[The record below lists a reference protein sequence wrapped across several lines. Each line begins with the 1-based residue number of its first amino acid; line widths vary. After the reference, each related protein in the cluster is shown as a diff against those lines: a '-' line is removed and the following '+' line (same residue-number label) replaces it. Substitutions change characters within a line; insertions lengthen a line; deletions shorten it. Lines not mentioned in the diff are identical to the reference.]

1 MPRVK
6 KIFLVKESSN
16 MALLFGILAI
26 ITGLFLPILF
36 GWIGFAIPTVL
47 GVLAIVFAILKN
59 KKLAEDGQRKR
70 VAGFVC
76 AGIGI
81 LIAALMIAGMN
92 VASKKLKAKM
102 EEYGVSHFPI
112 LEKSVDKLGSG
123 GIVGVIVYAKNEV
136 DANMDKLKDEFDLL
150 KQYMDGALSSDT
162 PSSEA
167 SSEASTAAA
176 GGEGAEGGEAVEGG
190 EGGEA
195 VEGGEGAEGGEAV
208 EGGEGAEG
216 AEGEEGVEPA
226 Q

>member
-1 MPRVK
+1 
-6 KIFLVKESSN
+6 

-47 GVLAIVFAILKN
+47 GVLAIIFAILKN
-59 KKLAEDGQRKR
+59 QKLAAEGQRKR

-76 AGIGI
+76 GGIGI

-92 VASKKLKAKM
+92 VATKKLKTKM
-102 EEYGVSHFPI
+102 EDYGVSHFPI
-112 LEKSVDKLGSG
+112 LEKSIDKLGSG
-123 GIVGVIVYAKNEV
+123 GIVGVIIYAKNEV

-190 EGGEA
+190 EG
-195 VEGGEGAEGGEAV
+195 AEGGEAV
-208 EGGEGAEG
+208 EGGEGEAGAEG

>member
-1 MPRVK
+1 
-6 KIFLVKESSN
+6 

-92 VASKKLKAKM
+92 VATKKLKTKM
-102 EEYGVSHFPI
+102 EAYGVSHFPI
-112 LEKSVDKLGSG
+112 LEKSIDKLGSG
-123 GIVGVIVYAKNEV
+123 GIVGVIIYAKNEV

-176 GGEGAEGGEAVEGG
+176 GGEGAEGA

-208 EGGEGAEG
+208 EGGEGEAGAEG
-216 AEGEEGVEPA
+216 AEGEAGVEPA